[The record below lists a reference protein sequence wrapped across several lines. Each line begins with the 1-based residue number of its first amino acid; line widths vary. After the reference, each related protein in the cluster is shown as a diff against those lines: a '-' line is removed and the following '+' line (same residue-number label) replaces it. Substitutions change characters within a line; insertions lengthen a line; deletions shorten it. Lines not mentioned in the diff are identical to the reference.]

1 MSKGWI
7 KVEKQ
12 WLKIVEVRNV
22 MSKECVQWSHTHTLL
37 TLYLIDRYKHFHSSG
52 NEFFD
57 NLESIAF
64 ETGIS
69 LSVVKRRMKDLTKLG
84 ALRTT
89 KKKLRGFVASNS
101 YVVLDVF
108 SAPMFQ
114 LVLAGGEV
122 VEAEQKITSTIQK
135 KFINKVGEKDPEAPF

>member
-1 MSKGWI
+1 MTKGWLKI
-7 KVEKQ
+7 EKQ
-12 WLKIVEVRNV
+12 WFKIVEVRNV
-22 MSKECVQWSHTHTLL
+22 MSKEAIKWSHTHTILTAYLL
-37 TLYLIDRYKHFHSSG
+37 DRYKHFQSL
-52 NEFFD
+52 NKEFFD

-108 SAPMFQ
+108 YAPMFQ
-114 LVLAGGEV
+114 LILDGGEI
-122 VEAEQKITSTIQK
+122 VEVEKPAAIPVQK
-135 KFINKVGEKDPEAPF
+135 KFVNKVGEKDPEAPF

>member
-1 MSKGWI
+1 MTKGWI
-7 KVEKQ
+7 KLEKQ
-12 WLKIVEVRNV
+12 WYKIVEVRNV
-22 MSKECVQWSHTHTLL
+22 MSKESVKWSHTHTLL
-37 TLYLIDRYKHFHSSG
+37 TLYLLDRYKHFHSL
-52 NEFFD
+52 NKEFFD

-64 ETGIS
+64 ETGTS
-69 LSVVKRRMKDLTKLG
+69 LSVVQRRMKDLTKLG

-122 VEAEQKITSTIQK
+122 AEVEKPMQKR
-135 KFINKVGEKDPEAPF
+135 FINKIGEKDPDAPF

>member
-114 LVLAGGEV
+114 LVLAGGEIAT
-122 VEAEQKITSTIQK
+122 AEKPVQK

>member
-1 MSKGWI
+1 MTKGWLKI
-7 KVEKQ
+7 EKQ
-12 WLKIVEVRNV
+12 WFKIVEVRNV
-22 MSKECVQWSHTHTLL
+22 ISKESVKWSHTHTILTAYLL
-37 TLYLIDRYKHFHSSG
+37 DRYKHFQSLG
-52 NEFFD
+52 KEFFD

-69 LSVVKRRMKDLTKLG
+69 LSVVQRRMKDLTKLG

-108 SAPMFQ
+108 YAPMFQ
-114 LVLAGGEV
+114 LVLAGGEI
-122 VEAEQKITSTIQK
+122 VEVEKPVAIPMQNR
-135 KFINKVGEKDPEAPF
+135 FVNKVGEKDPEAPF

>member
-12 WLKIVEVRNV
+12 WLKIVDVRNV

-114 LVLAGGEV
+114 VVLAGGEV
-122 VEAEQKITSTIQK
+122 FKAEQPVQK
-135 KFINKVGEKDPEAPF
+135 KFINKIGEKDPDAPF